1 MLYMETILEAL
12 SAVRPV
18 TVGATSLIAAMADEI
33 GLADI
38 IDRCCEWDKT
48 RCKISPGKAIE
59 ALAICILSDRKALYR
74 VEEFY
79 EGKDVEALFGAGVMA
94 HDFNDDALGR
104 GLDQTIRR
112 GREQGSQRGYLL
124 CARKARHY
132 GGFNSLKRQATGLSS
147 SRGCRLPT
155 VWCLLTWYLEAVHV
169 RSAVYEVQTLMLAEP
184 FGVGG

>member
-12 SAVRPV
+12 RAVGPV
-18 TVGATSLIAAMADEI
+18 TAGATSPIAATADEI
-33 GLADI
+33 GLADT

-79 EGKDVEALFGAGVMA
+79 EGKDVEALFGEGVTA

-104 GLDQTIRR
+104 GLDRLFTA
-112 GREQGSQRGYLL
+112 REQGSQRGYLL
-124 CARKARHY
+124 RARRASRY
-132 GGFNSLKRQATGLSS
+132 GGFESLRYDEPVG
-147 SRGCRLPT
+147 
-155 VWCLLTWYLEAVHV
+155 VWRV
-169 RSAVYEVQTLMLAEP
+169 
-184 FGVGG
+184 